1 MDVAEIASALAYSA
15 ARGRVVCSLSC
26 MEHHL
31 DSTVFSTSMA
41 GVGAHFLYFAM
52 ASAAVVVFI
61 AIYIAIT
68 PYREFTLIR
77 QGNSAAAIS
86 LGGAILG
93 YTLPLARAVA
103 QSEGMLDMLIWSG
116 VALVAQLVAF
126 GVTRLLLPQLSGD
139 VKEGKMA
146 PAIFLAA
153 VSIAVGML
161 NSAAMT
167 L

>member
-1 MDVAEIASALAYSA
+1 M
-15 ARGRVVCSLSC
+15 
-26 MEHHL
+26 
-31 DSTVFSTSMA
+31 DSTVFSA
-41 GVGAHFLYFAM
+41 ALDGVGAHAIYFAI
-52 ASAAVVVFI
+52 ASVAVVLFVT
-61 AIYIAIT
+61 IYIAVT
-68 PYREFTLIR
+68 PYREFALIR

-86 LGGAILG
+86 LGGALLG
-93 YTLPLARAVA
+93 YTLPLAQAVA
-103 QSEGMLDMLIWSG
+103 QSESIPDMLVWSG

-139 VKEGKMA
+139 VKEGKLA

-153 VSIAVGML
+153 VSMAIGML

>member
-1 MDVAEIASALAYSA
+1 M
-15 ARGRVVCSLSC
+15 
-26 MEHHL
+26 
-31 DSTVFSTSMA
+31 DSTVFSASMS

-52 ASAAVVVFI
+52 ASIAVVVFVV
-61 AIYIAIT
+61 IYIAVT
-68 PYREFTLIR
+68 PYREFALIR

-103 QSEGMLDMLIWSG
+103 QSEGIRDMLIWSS

-139 VKEGKMA
+139 MNEGKLA
-146 PAIFLAA
+146 PAIVLGA
-153 VSIAVGML
+153 VSIAIGML

>member
-1 MDVAEIASALAYSA
+1 M
-15 ARGRVVCSLSC
+15 
-26 MEHHL
+26 
-31 DSTVFSTSMA
+31 DSTAFSMSIPLA
-41 GVGAHFLYFAM
+41 GVGAHFLYFAT
-52 ASAAVVVFI
+52 ASAAVLVFI
-61 AIYIAIT
+61 VIYIAVT
-68 PYREFTLIR
+68 PYREFALIR

-93 YTLPLARAVA
+93 YTLPLSRAVA
-103 QSEGMLDMLIWSG
+103 QSESMPDMLIWSV

-126 GVTRLLLPQLSGD
+126 GVTRLMLPQLSGD
-139 VKEGKMA
+139 VNEGKMA

-153 VSIAVGML
+153 VSIATGML